1 MRARCRKM
9 QRGAVVG
16 FEALY
21 ALRPGRFLSALRFS
35 LRDTYNFDALPKETS
50 HLGCY
55 ALGHISAEGESV
67 TSAAR
72 PHLIDANGGVS
83 RVNYKRLVAAAAE
96 LFDRLSTA
104 WWIPALLMRL
114 FVGYFF
120 METGWAKIHNLDAF
134 TMRFAQWGIPYPAF
148 NAALS
153 AYTEFLGGALTI
165 LGLGMRFVSIPM
177 IINMIVAILT
187 VKLKNV
193 GGLDDFVELD
203 EPLYA
208 LSFVWLFF
216 SGAGWLSV
224 DGFLKHVINSWLHQN
239 KSKDI
244 AQAPTDETSLIQDA
258 GMLARHD
265 GH

>member
-1 MRARCRKM
+1 
-9 QRGAVVG
+9 
-16 FEALY
+16 
-21 ALRPGRFLSALRFS
+21 
-35 LRDTYNFDALPKETS
+35 
-50 HLGCY
+50 
-55 ALGHISAEGESV
+55 
-67 TSAAR
+67 
-72 PHLIDANGGVS
+72 
-83 RVNYKRLVAAAAE
+83 VNQKKLVMFAAE
-96 LFDRLSTA
+96 IFDRLSA
-104 WWIPALLMRL
+104 AGGIPALLMRL

-120 METGWAKIHNLDAF
+120 METGWGKIHNLNAF
-134 TMRFAQWGIPYPAF
+134 TTRFAQWGIPHPAF

-224 DGFLKHVINSWLHQN
+224 DGLLKRALNFWIRPERS
-239 KSKDI
+239 
-244 AQAPTDETSLIQDA
+244 QATVEALSTRCA
-258 GMLARHD
+258 EARD
-265 GH
+265 DSNGLRDF

>member
-1 MRARCRKM
+1 MKRLMPAAM
-9 QRGAVVG
+9 G
-16 FEALY
+16 
-21 ALRPGRFLSALRFS
+21 
-35 LRDTYNFDALPKETS
+35 
-50 HLGCY
+50 LGY
-55 ALGHISAEGESV
+55 ISAKQESV
-67 TSAAR
+67 TSAAM
-72 PHLIDANGGVS
+72 PHLTSANGGVS
-83 RVNYKRLVAAAAE
+83 RVNYKRLVTAAAE
-96 LFDRLSTA
+96 LFDRLSGA

-134 TMRFAQWGIPYPAF
+134 TTRFAGWGIPYPAF

-193 GGLDDFVELD
+193 GGLDDFAELD

-216 SGAGWLSV
+216 SGAGWLSI
-224 DGFLKHVINSWLHQN
+224 DGLIKPVISSWLQQN
-239 KSKDI
+239 KSKSL
-244 AQAPTDETSLIQDA
+244 AQAPIAESSSGEGPRLVSGRDN
-258 GMLARHD
+258 H
-265 GH
+265 

>member
-1 MRARCRKM
+1 M
-9 QRGAVVG
+9 VG

-35 LRDTYNFDALPKETS
+35 LCDTYNFDALPNETS
-50 HLGCY
+50 HPGCTV
-55 ALGHISAEGESV
+55 GIHSAEQESV
-67 TSAAR
+67 TSAAM

-83 RVNYKRLVAAAAE
+83 RVNYKRLVTAAAE

-134 TMRFAQWGIPYPAF
+134 TMRFARWGIPYPAF

-187 VKLKNV
+187 VKLKDV
-193 GGLDDFVELD
+193 GGLDDFAELD

-216 SGAGWLSV
+216 PV
-224 DGFLKHVINSWLHQN
+224 PDG
-239 KSKDI
+239 
-244 AQAPTDETSLIQDA
+244 
-258 GMLARHD
+258 
-265 GH
+265 

>member
-1 MRARCRKM
+1 M
-9 QRGAVVG
+9 GW
-16 FEALY
+16 
-21 ALRPGRFLSALRFS
+21 
-35 LRDTYNFDALPKETS
+35 DT
-50 HLGCY
+50 
-55 ALGHISAEGESV
+55 SAEQEPV
-67 TSAAR
+67 TSAAM

-83 RVNYKRLVAAAAE
+83 RVNYKRLVTAAAE
-96 LFDRLSTA
+96 LFDRLSGA

-134 TMRFAQWGIPYPAF
+134 TTRFAGWGIPYPGF

-153 AYTEFLGGALTI
+153 AYTEFLGGGLTI

-187 VKLKNV
+187 VKLKDV
-193 GGLDDFVELD
+193 GGLSDFAELD

-224 DGFLKHVINSWLHQN
+224 DGLFKQLVDKAIGRNSSSIPSSARVARVADPATPHLH
-239 KSKDI
+239 D
-244 AQAPTDETSLIQDA
+244 
-258 GMLARHD
+258 R
-265 GH
+265 